1 MTRGQWLSML
11 VVGAIAAGCGDTQED
26 RAASG
31 GLSGAA
37 TGALIGGPIGL
48 LVGGGLGYVA
58 GANMDKSADEKI
70 EELARQPPPDAPPP
84 SPARPKPPEPSGAA
98 DAGKMLNPA
107 QIEDKVNAAGYKPV
121 HDLRRQGPAYVA
133 RGEREGTLY
142 AVRID
147 AATGRL
153 LASREIGTV
162 PRKGNG
168 AAAAIMTEQQVRSA
182 LRRGGYEMV
191 GDVERS
197 GGRYRV
203 EAMQNGMVYDLVV
216 DGRTGE
222 VVSSTPSTASGA
234 PPQQGG

>member
-1 MTRGQWLSML
+1 MRGHWLSML
-11 VVGAIAAGCGDTQED
+11 VVGAMAAACGDTQED

-58 GANMDKSADEKI
+58 GSNMDKSADEKI
-70 EELARQPPPDAPPP
+70 EELARQPPPDSTPPA
-84 SPARPKPPEPSGAA
+84 PARRKSSELSGAA
-98 DAGKMLNPA
+98 ESGKVLTQA
-107 QIEDKVNAAGYKPV
+107 QIEEKLSAAGYKPV
-121 HDLRRQGPAYVA
+121 HDVRRQGSAYVA

-142 AVRID
+142 SVRVDAVS
-147 AATGRL
+147 GRL

-162 PRKGNG
+162 PREGNG
-168 AAAAIMTEQQVRSA
+168 AAAAVMTEQQVRSA

-197 GGRYRV
+197 GDRYRA
-203 EAMQNGMVYDLVV
+203 EAMQQGIVYDLVV

-222 VVSSTPSTASGA
+222 VVSSTPSTANGV
-234 PPQQGG
+234 PPQRGG